1 MMAKPERI
9 AVIDIGKT
17 NVKVVVVDAATLTE
31 LGLRKIPNVVLTG
44 SPYPHFDVEAHWAF
58 IKSSLRDLNRQ
69 FPFDAIS
76 ITTHGA
82 SAALVHE
89 NGTLALPIL
98 DYEFTGPDELT
109 AEYDA
114 VRPPFSETFSPR
126 LPIGLNVGA
135 QLFWQ
140 QTRFPDV
147 FGAAKYI
154 LPVPQ
159 YWTMRLTGVA
169 AGEVTSLGC
178 HTDLWNPA
186 QSDHSSM
193 VEKLGW
199 RSKFPPIHSAFDPLG
214 NVLPSVAAEI
224 GLAKPV
230 PVHCGIHDS
239 NASLLPHLMSR
250 TAPFSVVS
258 TGTWVVLFSVGGD
271 LTNLDPA
278 RDSLANTNAFGE
290 PVASARFMGGREF
303 EMITAGF
310 PPENEAALD
319 EVLNEKLLL
328 LPSVEQTSG
337 PFPHRKSQWLPLE
350 PRDARRAACASLYL
364 AMMTATSLSLTGAKN
379 DIIIEGP
386 FSQNQTFLQMLHVAT
401 ARPVIAMTGSTTGTS
416 VGAALL
422 ALGKDHL
429 LPKGDEGPV
438 KVSAETRARML
449 QWQADWQAGAE
460 IQNSA

>member
-1 MMAKPERI
+1 VKKPARI

-17 NVKVVVVDAATLTE
+17 NAKVAIVDAATLTE
-31 LGLRKIPNVVLTG
+31 LALRKMPNVVLADG
-44 SPYPHFDVEAHWAF
+44 PYPHFDVEGHWKF
-58 IKSSLRDLNRQ
+58 ILASLRNLNRD

-82 SAALVHE
+82 SAALVNE
-89 NGTLALPIL
+89 DGTLALPML

-140 QTRFPDV
+140 QTRFPQE
-147 FGAAKYI
+147 FAAARYI

-159 YWTMRLTGVA
+159 YWAIRLTGVA

-186 QSDHSSM
+186 KSDYSSM
-193 VEKLGW
+193 VKALGW
-199 RSKFPPIHSAFDPLG
+199 QSKFPPIRSAFDPLG
-214 NVLPSVAAEI
+214 HVLPDVAAEI
-224 GLAKPV
+224 GLDKPV

-250 TAPFSVVS
+250 AAPFSVVS

-271 LTNLDPA
+271 LGNLDPA

-310 PPENEAALD
+310 PAEDQAALD
-319 EVLNEKLLL
+319 AVLSEKLLL

-337 PFPHRKSQWLPLE
+337 PFQHRISQWLPVE
-350 PRDARRAACASLYL
+350 PTGARRAACASLYL
-364 AMMTATSLSLTGAKN
+364 AMMTATSLSLTGAKGE
-379 DIIIEGP
+379 IIIEGP
-386 FSQNQTFLQMLHVAT
+386 FSQNQTFLQMLHAAT
-401 ARPVIAMTGSTTGTS
+401 GRPVRAMTGSSTGTS
-416 VGAALL
+416 TGAALL
-422 ALGKDHL
+422 ALGKEHV
-429 LPKGDEGPV
+429 LPKSKEKPV
-438 KVSAETRARML
+438 EVRAKRKALMRA
-449 QWQADWQAGAE
+449 WADAWRTATKF
-460 IQNSA
+460 

>member
-1 MMAKPERI
+1 MAKPARI

-17 NVKVVVVDAATLTE
+17 NAKVVVVDAETLTE

-44 SPYPHFDVEAHWAF
+44 DPYPHFNVEAHWDF
-58 IKSSLRDLNRQ
+58 IKSSLREVNREY
-69 FPFDAIS
+69 PFAAIS

-82 SAALVHE
+82 SAALLHE
-89 NGTLALPIL
+89 DGSLALPML

-140 QTRFPDV
+140 QKRFPGE
-147 FGAAKYI
+147 FAAAKFI

-159 YWTMRLTGVA
+159 YWAMRLTGVA

-186 QSDHSSM
+186 RQDYSTM
-193 VEKLGW
+193 VAKLGW
-199 RSKFPPIHSAFDPLG
+199 QSKFPPIRSAFDALG
-214 NVLPSVAAEI
+214 NVEPAIASEI
-224 GLAKPV
+224 GLAKPI
-230 PVHCGIHDS
+230 PVYCGIHDS
-239 NASLLPHLMSR
+239 NASLVPHLMSR
-250 TAPFSVVS
+250 PAPFSVVS

-271 LTNLDPA
+271 LANLNPE

-310 PPENEAALD
+310 APETEAALD
-319 EVLNEKLLL
+319 AVLRDKLLL

-337 PFPHRKSQWLPLE
+337 PFPLRKSQWLPSE
-350 PRDARRAACASLYL
+350 PTDARRAACASLYL
-364 AMMTATSLSLTGAKN
+364 AMMTATSLSLTGAKG

-386 FSQNQTFLQMLHVAT
+386 FALNQTFLHMLHTAT
-401 ARPVIAMTGSTTGTS
+401 GQPVLAMTGSSTGTS
-416 VGAALL
+416 IGAALL
-422 ALGKDHL
+422 ALNRDHV
-429 LPKGDEGPV
+429 LPKGAERPV
-438 KVSAETRARML
+438 EPSAARKSLML
-449 QWQADWQAGAE
+449 SWAGAWRTAVE
-460 IQNSA
+460 S